1 MAADS
6 QPGTAEDECA
16 IAMEAAVGVA
26 LDHCT
31 DDAALQQNIGRVLGV
46 EPDANC
52 TAALDEGLDEETC
65 TSPRGLRQWVMCR
78 AHDLL
83 KNNRITFQEAMEQAW
98 AEAADQCDM
107 DGAVV

>member
-6 QPGTAEDECA
+6 SGGVDSEECQVA
-16 IAMEAAVGVA
+16 LEAAVGVA

-31 DDAALQQNIGRVLGV
+31 DEQALQRNIGRVLGV
-46 EPDANC
+46 EPDPDC
-52 TAALDEGLDEETC
+52 QAALEEGLDAETC
-65 TSPRGLRQWVMCR
+65 RDSRGIRQWVLCR

-83 KNNRITFQEAMEQAW
+83 QNQQMAFQDAMEQAW
-98 AEAADQCDM
+98 AEASSECTM